1 MNSALFFIHSPHWV
15 KRGKNTTGELK
26 EKERPKW
33 CLFAQE
39 LSLSYTKVGA
49 FFFPRIAKANQVRH
63 SRTNRKEKKKRKY
76 ITILLKAVDLV
87 WTAYISQSGLFEFS
101 FS

>member
-15 KRGKNTTGELK
+15 KRGKNTTRELK

-39 LSLSYTKVGA
+39 LSLSYTKVGVG
-49 FFFPRIAKANQVRH
+49 FF
-63 SRTNRKEKKKRKY
+63 S
-76 ITILLKAVDLV
+76 
-87 WTAYISQSGLFEFS
+87 
-101 FS
+101 